1 MITSAGAVAYAN
13 AYYGQ
18 GSGPILL
25 DNMACTGV
33 ENALV
38 NCSFDNHTG
47 DCRHSDDAGVRCYTY
62 STSGETILHTSFREE
77 LQHSV
82 MKDSL
87 HAGCVHGDIRL
98 AGSGTSSTR
107 GRVEVCL
114 NNVWGSVCDDLWS
127 SNDARVACRQL
138 GYSDQCKFE
147 ITSCCIYQ
155 NNFEIGYCC
164 NEMHGH
170 QNKILLQV

>member
-1 MITSAGAVAYAN
+1 
-13 AYYGQ
+13 
-18 GSGPILL
+18 
-25 DNMACTGV
+25 
-33 ENALV
+33 
-38 NCSFDNHTG
+38 
-47 DCRHSDDAGVRCYTY
+47 
-62 STSGETILHTSFREE
+62 
-77 LQHSV
+77 

-127 SNDARVACRQL
+127 TNDAKVACRQL

-147 ITSCCIYQ
+147 ITSCCIILYL
-155 NNFEIGYCC
+155 EIGYRF
-164 NEMHGH
+164 NMNSSKYAMGADL
-170 QNKILLQV
+170 KLGTF